1 MVRLALIVLLASFSL
16 AAQAQ
21 VADVYDFDTAQQEER
36 FQDLI
41 EELRCPKCQN
51 QNIADSNAP
60 ISKDMRAEV
69 YRRMRAG
76 ESNDQIVDALV
87 DRFGEFILYRPQVEK
102 RTILLWATP
111 AIAVLGGLL
120 VVIGVVIR
128 SRRQPAQT
136 TGLTEE
142 EQARVAKYLAE
153 GDQDERS

>member
-1 MVRLALIVLLASFSL
+1 MARFALVALLLLLAPMAS
-16 AAQAQ
+16 AQ
-21 VADVYDFDTAQQEER
+21 VTDVYNFETTQQEQR

-51 QNIADSNAP
+51 QNIADSNSP

-76 ESNDQIVDALV
+76 ESNDQIVGALV

-120 VVIGVVIR
+120 VVIGVIVR
-128 SRRQPAQT
+128 SRRQTNETPE
-136 TGLTEE
+136 LTAEE
-142 EQARVAKYLAE
+142 KARVAKILAE
-153 GDQDERS
+153 DDQDKRA

>member
-1 MVRLALIVLLASFSL
+1 MIRSTFVAVLLLLAPMAS
-16 AAQAQ
+16 AQ
-21 VADVYDFDTAQQEER
+21 VADVYNFETTQKEQR

-51 QNIADSNAP
+51 QNIADSNSP

-76 ESNDQIVDALV
+76 ESNDEIVDALV
-87 DRFGEFILYRPQVEK
+87 NRFGEFILYRPQVEK

-120 VVIGVVIR
+120 VVIGVVVR
-128 SRRQPAQT
+128 SRRQTDETPE
-136 TGLTEE
+136 LTAEE
-142 EQARVAKYLAE
+142 KARVAKILAE
-153 GDQDERS
+153 DDQDSRA

>member
-1 MVRLALIVLLASFSL
+1 MVRLMLIAALLLVSTL
-16 AAQAQ
+16 AHAQ
-21 VADVYDFDTAQQEER
+21 VTDVYNFDTTQQEQR

-69 YRRMRAG
+69 YRRMQAG
-76 ESNDQIVDALV
+76 ESNDEIVAALV

-102 RTILLWATP
+102 RTLLLWATP

-128 SRRQPAQT
+128 SRRQPEQT
-136 TGLTEE
+136 AELSPEE
-142 EQARVAKYLAE
+142 RARVAKILAE
-153 GDQDERS
+153 DDPDKRA

>member
-1 MVRLALIVLLASFSL
+1 MPRFVLITALLLCG
-16 AAQAQ
+16 AAANAQ
-21 VADVYDFDTAQQEER
+21 VADVYSFETTQQEQR
-36 FQDLI
+36 FQNLI

-76 ESNDQIVDALV
+76 ESNDEIVDALV

-102 RTILLWATP
+102 RTLLLWATP

-120 VVIGVVIR
+120 VVIGVVVR
-128 SRRQPAQT
+128 SRRQTEQT
-136 TGLTEE
+136 AELSPEE
-142 EQARVAKYLAE
+142 RARVAKILAE
-153 GDQDERS
+153 DDQDKRA